1 MNYEKIR
8 SLTSKFS
15 GLESSAADEQIDTS
29 LTKLFHCMS
38 VVYGQQLS
46 SPRWNRFLGLK
57 LRWKDKVSQHSIHKQ
72 CIIAGFICFWP
83 QIRLNNVIWR
93 CWHMQFIARKRKL
106 AFAFD
111 APRETEEAVSEG
123 GGAIMMGRYW
133 RRRMHSVLAEYKKWR
148 IFYKNQNTCPR
159 YRAPRK
165 LKVDKALDSLF

>member
-1 MNYEKIR
+1 M
-8 SLTSKFS
+8 
-15 GLESSAADEQIDTS
+15 
-29 LTKLFHCMS
+29 
-38 VVYGQQLS
+38 
-46 SPRWNRFLGLK
+46 
-57 LRWKDKVSQHSIHKQ
+57 
-72 CIIAGFICFWP
+72 
-83 QIRLNNVIWR
+83 NNVIWR

-148 IFYKNQNTCPR
+148 IFYKNQNNCPR

-165 LKVDKALDSLF
+165 LKVDMALDILF